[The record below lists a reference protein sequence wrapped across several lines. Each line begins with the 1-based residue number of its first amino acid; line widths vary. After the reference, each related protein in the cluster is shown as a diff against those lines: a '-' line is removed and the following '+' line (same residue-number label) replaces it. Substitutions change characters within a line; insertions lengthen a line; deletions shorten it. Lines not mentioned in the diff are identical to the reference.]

1 MDVLWFQEDFVSD
14 ENKMLNRQL
23 DVEKEYLNGPER
35 LFCILC
41 SSPLSLSRNWYKRG
55 ALQYTSCATC
65 GHLNGGHLETDE
77 FLAYAYTD
85 VESRELTKPYFDEY
99 KSGKMFDDFELT
111 VERIYLPKANF
122 LRDVLLSKGM
132 DIASVKL
139 VDFGCGA
146 GHFISAL
153 QKVGFKNIVG
163 IETLQSALDISIK
176 NGINSK
182 ILKLIDHSQ
191 TLNFLREVDCEVV
204 TMLCVLPHLREPLKA
219 LEALKENVK
228 CIATFQKLPKWSY
241 ASSLESIFPES
252 RARVLG
258 SDHTSVFS
266 NESVRWV
273 EKYLEL
279 NVWGEWKF
287 GSDYLD
293 LFRKL
298 IIKSQGVE
306 MSEEFREALQSQW
319 MQIADQVQEV
329 IDNNDQ
335 SSELHIVWATKN

>member
-14 ENKMLNRQL
+14 ENKLLNRQR
-23 DVEKEYLNGPER
+23 DVEKEYINGPER

-41 SSPLSLSRNWYKRG
+41 SSTLSSSSKWYMRG
-55 ALQYTSCATC
+55 TLKYTFCPTC
-65 GHLNGGHLETDE
+65 GHVNGGHLETDE

-85 VESRELTKPYFDEY
+85 AKSKDLTKPYFEEY
-99 KSGKMFDDFELT
+99 KSGKMFDDFDLT

-122 LRDVLLSKGM
+122 LRDVLVSKGM
-132 DIASVKL
+132 DIANLKL

-176 NGINSK
+176 NGIDSK

-191 TLNFLREVDCEVV
+191 TLDFLREVDCDVL

-219 LEALKENVK
+219 LEALKENVN

-266 NESVRWV
+266 SESVRWL

-279 NVWGEWKF
+279 DLWGEWKF

-306 MSEEFREALQSQW
+306 MSEEFREALQIQW
-319 MQIADQVQEV
+319 MQIADQTQFV
-329 IDNNDQ
+329 IDSNDQ
-335 SSELHIVWATKN
+335 SSELHIVWATNH

>member
-14 ENKMLNRQL
+14 ENKLLNRQR
-23 DVEKEYLNGPER
+23 DVEKEYINGPER

-41 SSPLSLSRNWYKRG
+41 SSTLSSSSKWYMRG
-55 ALQYTSCATC
+55 TLKYTFCPTC
-65 GHLNGGHLETDE
+65 GHVNGGHLETDE

-85 VESRELTKPYFDEY
+85 AKSKDLTKPYFEEY
-99 KSGKMFDDFELT
+99 KSGKMFDDFDLT

-122 LRDVLLSKGM
+122 LRDVLVSKGM
-132 DIASVKL
+132 DIANLKL

-176 NGINSK
+176 NGIDSK

-191 TLNFLREVDCEVV
+191 TLDFLREVDCDVL

-219 LEALKENVK
+219 LEALKENVN

-266 NESVRWV
+266 SESVRWL

-279 NVWGEWKF
+279 DLWGEWKF

-306 MSEEFREALQSQW
+306 MSEEFREALQIQW
-319 MQIADQVQEV
+319 MQIADQIQFV
-329 IDNNDQ
+329 IDSNDQ
-335 SSELHIVWATKN
+335 SSELHIVWATNH

>member
-14 ENKMLNRQL
+14 ENKLLNRQR
-23 DVEKEYLNGPER
+23 DVEKEYINGPER

-41 SSPLSLSRNWYKRG
+41 SSTLSSSSKWYMRG
-55 ALQYTSCATC
+55 ALKYTFCPTC
-65 GHLNGGHLETDE
+65 GHINGGHLETDE

-85 VESRELTKPYFDEY
+85 AKSKDLTKPYFEEY
-99 KSGKMFDDFELT
+99 KSGKMFDDFDLT

-122 LRDVLLSKGM
+122 LRDVLVSKGM
-132 DIASVKL
+132 DIANLKL

-176 NGINSK
+176 NGIDSK

-191 TLNFLREVDCEVV
+191 TLDFLREVDCDVL

-219 LEALKENVK
+219 LEALKENVN

-266 NESVRWV
+266 SESVRWL

-279 NVWGEWKF
+279 DLWGEWKF

-306 MSEEFREALQSQW
+306 MSEEFREALQIQW
-319 MQIADQVQEV
+319 MQIADQIQFV
-329 IDNNDQ
+329 IDSNDQ
-335 SSELHIVWATKN
+335 SSELHIVWATNH